1 MALFLTI
8 ALVHLIAL
16 MSPGPDFLF
25 VSQTAVS
32 RSRAQA
38 MAGVVGITLG
48 IACWA
53 GLALLGLQW
62 LLHQVAW
69 LERVLMVAGGLYL
82 AVMGFRMLRAALAAR
97 RGTAVAKVA
106 TVERNGLQSLRAGLL
121 TNLANPKAV
130 VYFGSVF
137 SVLLGDRLDVA
148 GRWGLWLLVTLESL
162 AWFTL
167 VAAIFALPPVR
178 RGYLRLA
185 RWIDGLAGAVFIVF
199 GLNLILSRRS

>member
-62 LLHQVAW
+62 LLHRVAW
-69 LERVLMVAGGLYL
+69 FERVLMVAGGLYL
-82 AVMGFRMLRAALAAR
+82 MLMGARMLRAAFVARPGALAGKAPPL
-97 RGTAVAKVA
+97 
-106 TVERNGLQSLRAGLL
+106 ERNGWRSLRAGLL

-137 SVLLGDRLDVA
+137 SVLLGDHLDVA